1 MSVVIVGAASTDVV
15 RRLAIAGITLAGQS
29 LLSTT
34 DIVVDELRR
43 ALRDMEMLAYVPLP
57 LAEDWYWPMWLVTAM
72 HYVGIL
78 TVPIS
83 PSVGS
88 LAYAKGAY
96 SPAHR

>member
-43 ALRDMEMLAYVPLP
+43 ALRAMEMVYVPLP

-78 TVPIS
+78 TVPIG
-83 PSVGS
+83 PSVGG